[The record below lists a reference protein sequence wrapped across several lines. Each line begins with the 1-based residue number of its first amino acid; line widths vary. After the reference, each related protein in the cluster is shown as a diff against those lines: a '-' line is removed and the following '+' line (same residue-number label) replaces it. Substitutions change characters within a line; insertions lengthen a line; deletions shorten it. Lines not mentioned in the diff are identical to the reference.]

1 MPPKYKIQILDRNL
15 VPVAE
20 IKSFVPINQAG
31 DFLQYRDVLSD
42 VGICKFRVGTEDPA
56 VLDKGNIFTPYKY
69 HVRIYRADS
78 LVWNGVIINNPRRT
92 KRYIEVEAKT
102 YLFLLSKVLVRRDAS
117 VSAGDGKDNYR
128 TFQTGTMA
136 TAVQNLI
143 TEAKSDAG
151 SDSILSRVTIGQ
163 IENPSFPANYT
174 QSDGSALSGTWTF
187 SSNMTLQ
194 YDYRDVLFVIGSLAM
209 YPACDF
215 EITKDLVFNFKQY
228 IGSKQPNIVFEYSNW
243 GSISDYD
250 SPLNGER
257 MANDL
262 TGVAAD
268 YGNQILHTQKSDEAS
283 VAEYGRIQDVAAY
296 IDVKN
301 INALRS
307 RLTEELRLISKPD
320 AELHITLNDR
330 AYPLGQYALG
340 DLVRVKIKDSLVE
353 VDQLRRVVGVEV
365 KVDINGTESI
375 RLITN
380 KPKEGI

>member
-1 MPPKYKIQILDRNL
+1 MPPTYKIIILDKDL
-15 VPVAE
+15 VPVTQ
-20 IKSFVPINQAG
+20 IKSFVPINTAG
-31 DFLQYRDVLSD
+31 DFLEYKDVLSD
-42 VGICKFRVGTEDPA
+42 VGTAKFRVATRDPA
-56 VLDKGNIFTPYKY
+56 IKQYGDIFHPYKY
-69 HVRIYRADS
+69 HVHIYRADI
-78 LVWNGVIINNPRRT
+78 LVWKGVIVNNPRRT

-102 YLFLLSKVLVRRDAS
+102 YLFMLSKVLIRRDAS
-117 VSAGDGKDNYR
+117 TSTGDGKDNYR
-128 TFQTGTMA
+128 TFQSGTMA
-136 TAVQNLI
+136 TAIQNLI
-143 TEAKSDAG
+143 TEAKADAG
-151 SDSILSRVTIGQ
+151 ASSLLSRITIGQ
-163 IENPSFPANYT
+163 IENPNFPANYT
-174 QSDGSALSGTWTF
+174 QSDGSALTGTWTF

-215 EITKDLVFNFKQY
+215 EVTKDLVFNFKQY
-228 IGSKQPNIVFEYSNW
+228 IGNRQPNVIFEYSNW
-243 GSISDYD
+243 GSVSDYD
-250 SPLNGER
+250 APLLGER

-268 YGNQILHTQKSDEAS
+268 FGNQILHSNKTDETS

-320 AELHITLNDR
+320 AELHLTLNDK
-330 AYPLGQYALG
+330 AYPLGQYGLG
-340 DLVRVKIKDSLVE
+340 DTVRVKIEDEIIS
-353 VDQLRRVVGVEV
+353 VDQLRRVVGIVV
-365 KVDINGTESI
+365 RVDANGSEGI